1 MFARKITANDKKNDS
16 ERMTFWNMRPTPKTA
31 AFFGC
36 TAEIILRPGQEICV
50 KNGRTRVRET
60 PGMGYDLVDT
70 RIQRWL
76 RWIKSVVPIQ
86 VASHILYYV

>member
-16 ERMTFWNMRPTPKTA
+16 GRMTFWNMRPTPKTA

-36 TAEIILRPGQEICV
+36 TAEIILRPGHEICV

-60 PGMGYDLVDT
+60 PELHESIDPYSLIETKVD
-70 RIQRWL
+70 
-76 RWIKSVVPIQ
+76 
-86 VASHILYYV
+86 